1 MYGRT
6 WTHGRLVRVQ
16 GKKIP
21 LQGKKKQV
29 NIKDYSFLLAAF
41 LGQIIQLL

>member
-1 MYGRT
+1 MEAWAFSWGT
-6 WTHGRLVRVQ
+6 

-29 NIKDYSFLLAAF
+29 NIKDYNVLLAAF